1 MRIAVL
7 VIALCLTLIVG
18 LQSCTVLV
26 SGNMAQR
33 PDVASGGSMGLLL
46 AILFIAGAGF
56 VMALPRVSVV
66 LFGVAM
72 LVGFAAAQ
80 ATPFSDMNIWAL
92 VAAGLGLMSYFGHE
106 ELIKKNTKVKQDQ
119 NG

>member
-26 SGNMAQR
+26 GGSVTEN
-33 PDVASGGSMGLLL
+33 PDMASGGSMGLLL

-56 VMALPRVSVV
+56 VMALPRVSAV
-66 LFGVAM
+66 LFGIAAV
-72 LVGFAAAQ
+72 LGYGAAQ
-80 ATPFSDMNIWAL
+80 TTPFSDLTIWAL
-92 VAAGLGLMSYFGHE
+92 VAAGLGVMSYFGYE
-106 ELIKKNTKVKQDQ
+106 ELAKKKAKAGKDND
-119 NG
+119 G